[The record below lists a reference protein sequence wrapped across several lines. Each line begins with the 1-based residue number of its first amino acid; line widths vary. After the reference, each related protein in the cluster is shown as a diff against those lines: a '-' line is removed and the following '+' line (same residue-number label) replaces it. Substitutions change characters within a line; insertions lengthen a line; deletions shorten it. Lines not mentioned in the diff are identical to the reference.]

1 MAAEKK
7 EDLWKEL
14 FWKKREKPA
23 TTMTLKAQKRGY
35 LERSCVHDK
44 KKNLFERSPPNRTF
58 VGIKI
63 NLWSQIF
70 GNSYENLVVPNPFFF
85 KCLLTSC
92 SFTVLKGHFGLLRGK
107 RGERGH
113 FPALDLRL
121 SACEVACYL
130 NKKEEQLLLHNPFKE
145 QSEVALQSRYFG

>member
-44 KKNLFERSPPNRTF
+44 KK
-58 VGIKI
+58 
-63 NLWSQIF
+63 
-70 GNSYENLVVPNPFFF
+70 
-85 KCLLTSC
+85 
-92 SFTVLKGHFGLLRGK
+92 SF
-107 RGERGH
+107 
-113 FPALDLRL
+113 
-121 SACEVACYL
+121 
-130 NKKEEQLLLHNPFKE
+130 
-145 QSEVALQSRYFG
+145 